1 MKISKQAKTNKL
13 LKLKPNTPLNT
24 HSLLN
29 WGEKGEGN
37 RWWNKKRKENMRD
50 GLTFRN
56 QDD

>member
-24 HSLLN
+24 HNLLN
-29 WGEKGEGN
+29 WGEKRKGN
-37 RWWNKKRKENMRD
+37 RWWNKKRKENMRA